1 MANLPTGMFVVG
13 KILKPQGLKGEVKI
27 DIITSFPAHFAKL
40 DCLFIEKDKKWQT
53 YSIDSVRLSNRFVFI
68 KFSNINSV
76 DEAVAL
82 RNKLLY
88 ISKNELTDLSENE
101 FYIHDLIGMKVYD
114 KQETL
119 LGEIIDVE
127 TYSSN
132 DVYILKTLN
141 GDERLIPAIKDVVL
155 KVDAKQ
161 KIMLIHVM
169 EGLLD

>member
-13 KILKPQGLKGEVKI
+13 KILKPQGLKGEVKV
-27 DIITSFPAHFAKL
+27 DIITSFPAHFAVL

-53 YSIDSVRLSNRFVFI
+53 YFIDSVRLSNKFVFI

-82 RNKLLY
+82 KNKLLY
-88 ISKNELTDLSENE
+88 IPKNELTELSENE
-101 FYIHDLIGMKVYD
+101 FYIHDLIGIKVYD

-155 KVDAKQ
+155 KVDAEQ